1 MSVPRPDPYRP
12 LGLDHAVEI
21 ERAAAQEEVG
31 GRAVGDG
38 GTAGVQALQ
47 LRLLE
52 PDAVAEHGARPAQAV
67 VIVDVEIAAPVGE
80 QLLDPGDLGLGLRD
94 MRLHQA
100 VAVLAPQRAGG
111 RQLLRRTR
119 SGVARRDG
127 VEQPAA
133 AVPFG
138 DQRLRLVVARLRRV
152 AQRLGR
158 VAVHQHLAGGQPEAE
173 LLGLLEQH
181 VDRMRMDGAVDAARG
196 DAVAQVLAQ
205 EGAGDRCGHIPCR
218 RISARRGRCTGSAS
232 RAAARRRPRSSASA
246 GSGRGCR

>member
-1 MSVPRPDPYRP
+1 M
-12 LGLDHAVEI
+12 
-21 ERAAAQEEVG
+21 
-31 GRAVGDG
+31 GDG

-52 PDAVAEHGARPAQAV
+52 PDAVTEHGARAAQAV
-67 VIVDVEIAAPVGE
+67 VIVDVEIAAAVGE

-100 VAVLAPQRAGG
+100 VAVLAPQRAGS

-119 SGVARRDG
+119 PGVARRDG
-127 VEQPAA
+127 IEQPAA

-138 DQRLRLVVARLRRV
+138 DQCLRLVVARLRRV
-152 AQRLGR
+152 AERLGG
-158 VAVHQHLAGGQPEAE
+158 VAIHQHLARGEPEAE
-173 LLGLLEQH
+173 RLGLLEQH

-205 EGAGDRCGHIPCR
+205 ERCGRRCGHSPCR
-218 RISARRGRCTGSAS
+218 RISARPGRCTGSAS